1 MSDSEEISDDV
12 HIQDPIHGY
21 MTIPDGMTEIMD
33 TQHFQR
39 LRNLKQLGT
48 SYWVFPGASHNRFEH
63 SIAVMWLAHELHITK
78 DELYCVSA
86 AGLLHDIGHGP
97 FSHVFDNQFIP
108 QMATNKSFKHEKM
121 SVLLIADLF
130 ESNDIPID
138 PSHLELIQALVS
150 PSTHQDVYHK
160 YKQNKRG
167 FLFEIVAN
175 DLTARD

>member
-1 MSDSEEISDDV
+1 
-12 HIQDPIHGY
+12 
-21 MTIPDGMTEIMD
+21 
-33 TQHFQR
+33 
-39 LRNLKQLGT
+39 
-48 SYWVFPGASHNRFEH
+48 
-63 SIAVMWLAHELHITK
+63 MWLAHELHITK

-175 DLTARD
+175 DLTGIDVDKWDYFLRDSKNAGVGISFKYDRLMEHVLSCFVVFLDT